1 MIAVAATKIIPFL
14 SIITIPLLRKDNNI
28 LVGIISMMDGLLRAG
43 RYAFGPNR
51 LHYCGPDANR
61 QILSHIQEE
70 AGDPD
75 LRRLLAAFQTM
86 YPYLLHIAH
95 ANEIKDPFNERVVE
109 AYWVGNELL
118 ENISQKQFYRHLR
131 EGLRLKDRLGGRDF
145 DRLTEKI
152 EQGAVPHHSFHVLD
166 IWKRTGHEEREHT
179 LESMDSC
186 RVSWGTVTQVKGP
199 EVTARVE
206 PLLSAEGKIYLGKSG
221 LKTFQRNLEAEFDIE
236 QLQPGQLVTIHW
248 GVLCEVI
255 NPRQAAFLRR
265 YTLRH
270 INLANQ
276 TL

>member
-1 MIAVAATKIIPFL
+1 
-14 SIITIPLLRKDNNI
+14 
-28 LVGIISMMDGLLRAG
+28 MDGIMRCS

-75 LRRLLAAFQTM
+75 LRRLLAEFQTM

-95 ANEIKDPFNERVVE
+95 ANGIADPFAERVVE
-109 AYWVGNELL
+109 AYWIGNELL

-131 EGLRLKDRLGGRDF
+131 EGLQLKNRLGGKAF
-145 DRLTEKI
+145 DRLTKKI

-186 RVSWGTVTQVKGP
+186 RVSWGEVTQVQGP
-199 EVTARVE
+199 EVTVSIE
-206 PLLSAEGKIYLGKSG
+206 PLLYAGGKLYLGDPVS
-221 LKTFQRNLEAEFDIE
+221 KTFRRNLEAEFDIE
-236 QLQPGQLVTIHW
+236 QLQPGQIVTIHW
-248 GVLCEVI
+248 GVLCESI
-255 NPRQAAFLRR
+255 RPRQAAFLRR

-270 INLANQ
+270 IELANQ